1 MRERDWQAIDRH
13 TSKIARADHSSFLLA
28 ARVGE
33 EGEISAAPVADKP
46 EIALRSINMI
56 LFSGHSPGEGN
67 KCSILLAAFSIPAHF
82 GWPTNLCNVLL
93 RWKRRW
99 TTRIA
104 SICIKN
110 LATGNEMS
118 DQNQL
123 PPDADTRCWW
133 PDRHRTT
140 TFNACL
146 VLDELIGR
154 VARFVVRISTS
165 RPLLRVEFLYS

>member
-67 KCSILLAAFSIPAHF
+67 KCSILLAAFSIPAHSA
-82 GWPTNLCNVLL
+82 GRQTCAMSSADENAGE
-93 RWKRRW
+93 RR
-99 TTRIA
+99 
-104 SICIKN
+104 
-110 LATGNEMS
+110 
-118 DQNQL
+118 
-123 PPDADTRCWW
+123 
-133 PDRHRTT
+133 
-140 TFNACL
+140 
-146 VLDELIGR
+146 ELHQF
-154 VARFVVRISTS
+154 A
-165 RPLLRVEFLYS
+165 